1 MAPLDI
7 SFSGVIISRVVSREL
22 LASCFAR
29 LGLGLLGGSWGLR
42 RGCSFKESGALGK
55 DGLESID
62 IFLNTR
68 PGVCG
73 GEFDPGESA
82 AIGAE
87 IPARNQI
94 ARRWLVV
101 DLGRSG
107 KREVKLRRQVKVQ
120 VEVLLAIR
128 ATA

>member
-1 MAPLDI
+1 MAALDI
-7 SFSGVIISRVVSREL
+7 SFSGVVVSWVVSGEL
-22 LASCFAR
+22 LAGCFAR
-29 LGLGLLGGSWGLR
+29 LGLGLLGGPWRLR
-42 RGCSFKESGALGK
+42 RSCSFKESSALGE

-68 PGVCG
+68 PGVG
-73 GEFDPGESA
+73 GREFDPGESA

-107 KREVKLRRQVKVQ
+107 KRKVELRRQVKVQ

-128 ATA
+128 AAA